1 MKALDL
7 NKAKRQSFA
16 VTMMDE
22 KQTVFNL
29 VMPNAETIKRLQ
41 TIYKELQSVISDND
55 TDALDACYEV
65 AAELFS
71 CNRMQR
77 NVTVDE
83 LKSVYA
89 MEFED
94 LVLFFNAYMEFIN
107 ELTKAKN

>member
-7 NKAKRQSFA
+7 NKAKRQSFP

-29 VMPNAETIKRLQ
+29 VMPNAETIKKLQ
-41 TIYKELQSVISDND
+41 TIHKELQSVISGDD
-55 TDALDACYEV
+55 ADALDACYEV
-65 AAELFS
+65 AAELLS

-77 NVTVDE
+77 KVTVDE
-83 LKSVYA
+83 LKSDYK

-94 LVLFFNAYMEFIN
+94 LLLFFNAYMEFIR
-107 ELTKAKN
+107 ELTKSKN

>member
-7 NKAKRQSFA
+7 NKAKRQSFP

-41 TIYKELQSVISDND
+41 TIYRELPSVMNGDD
-55 TDALDACYEV
+55 PEALDACYEV

-71 CNRMQR
+71 RNRMQSE
-77 NVTVDE
+77 VTAEE
-83 LKSVYA
+83 LKSIYA
-89 MEFED
+89 MEIED
-94 LVLFFNAYMEFIN
+94 LILFFNAYMEFIR
-107 ELTKAKN
+107 ELTKSKN

>member
-7 NKAKRQSFA
+7 NKAKRQSFP

-41 TIYKELQSVISDND
+41 AIYKELPSIMNGDD
-55 TDALDACYEV
+55 PEALDACYEI

-71 CNRMQR
+71 RNRMQR
-77 NVTVDE
+77 KVTVDE
-83 LKSVYA
+83 LKIDYM

-94 LVLFFNAYMEFIN
+94 LLLFFNAYMEFIR
-107 ELTKAKN
+107 ELTKSKN

>member
-7 NKAKRQSFA
+7 NKAKRQSFP

-41 TIYKELQSVISDND
+41 AIYRELPSVMNGDD
-55 TDALDACYEV
+55 PEALDACYGV

-71 CNRMQR
+71 CNRMR
-77 NVTVDE
+77 SEVTAEE
-83 LKSVYA
+83 LKSIYA
-89 MEFED
+89 MEIED
-94 LVLFFNAYMEFIN
+94 LIIFFNEYMEFIR
-107 ELTKAKN
+107 ELTKSKN

>member
-1 MKALDL
+1 MKSLDL
-7 NKAKRQSFA
+7 NKAKRQSFP

-29 VMPNAETIKRLQ
+29 VMPNAETIKKLQ
-41 TIYKELQSVISDND
+41 TIHKELQSVISGDD
-55 TDALDACYEV
+55 ADALDACYEV

-77 NVTVDE
+77 KVTAEE

-94 LVLFFNAYMEFIN
+94 LVLFFNAYREFIN
-107 ELTKAKN
+107 ELTKVKN

>member
-7 NKAKRQSFA
+7 NKAKRQSFP

-41 TIYKELQSVISDND
+41 AIYRELPSVMNGDD
-55 TDALDACYEV
+55 PEALDACYEV

-71 CNRMQR
+71 RNRMR
-77 NVTVDE
+77 IEVTAEE
-83 LKSVYA
+83 LKSIYS
-89 MEFED
+89 MEIED
-94 LVLFFNAYMEFIN
+94 LILFFNEYMEFIR
-107 ELTKAKN
+107 ELTKSKN

>member
-7 NKAKRQSFA
+7 NKAKRQSFP
-16 VTMMDE
+16 VTMMDK

-29 VMPNAETIKRLQ
+29 VMPNAEAIKKLQ

-77 NVTVDE
+77 KVTVDE

-94 LVLFFNAYMEFIN
+94 LVIFFNAYMEFIN